1 MFREWLLLLRHVDL
15 KIYYAVLTG
24 VHAQD
29 DTAHAF
35 EVLLELIQFERDVT
49 VVVAVSSAGVG
60 SGVVTQFEVEVS
72 LFLVVGVDLREVVAH
87 EQEFM
92 LREVRSVESDSH
104 VELVGVHAAAEIAGL
119 RVG

>member
-72 LFLVVGVDLREVVAH
+72 LFLLSGSICVKSCCTSRNLCFERSEALNPIPTLS
-87 EQEFM
+87 QLAFM
-92 LREVRSVESDSH
+92 L
-104 VELVGVHAAAEIAGL
+104 LPK
-119 RVG
+119 